1 MSTLK
6 LGCIPKHHPL
16 RVGGL
21 NKCKLLKGK
30 VITTDLKLN
39 TVFKSD
45 NFFFRLGVLNYY
57 ALNILS
63 NNSRFL
69 TIHSKFNRVIYSW
82 VSPCLL

>member
-45 NFFFRLGVLNYY
+45 NFFFRAFYIWYVTLSIRDFVHLELLNKV
-57 ALNILS
+57 
-63 NNSRFL
+63 
-69 TIHSKFNRVIYSW
+69 SKATFSFTCF
-82 VSPCLL
+82 SLFS